1 MSKKKQSQNLRPFS
15 WLQNIHLS
23 PETKHSI
30 GVIFILLLSILMLLG
45 LFDMAGTVGIYLIKS
60 LKYLFGRGYFLFP
73 FLFFI
78 FGLLIIDAER
88 FGVKSNHYFGL
99 VLLLFSLSGL
109 LHVRQDF
116 TQMSV
121 AQLVN
126 ADGGGYVGWF
136 ISVFF
141 YKIMGFWATLVVLI
155 AIFLIGIF
163 LTFNT
168 SFQALLNK
176 IDSVLLWRERIS
188 SWWYH
193 LWHRDRYTP
202 ENLPEEIEEEEIE
215 KNNESENEPIEFS
228 SKGLEPAQGAQEEL
242 LPLVKKKIKIE
253 LPLQLLDPTRSKP
266 TSGDIQANKE
276 KIRKAL
282 QNFGIQVEMGEVS
295 VGPTVT
301 QYTLRPEDGVKLA
314 SITALHNDL
323 ALALAAHPIRIEA
336 PIPGQAL
343 VGIEV
348 PNQSIATVAQREII
362 GSKEF
367 ANRQSNLTIGLG
379 KDVAGKV
386 WTASLDK
393 MPHLLIA
400 GATGSGKSV
409 CINTLI
415 VSLLYQ
421 NNPDDLRF
429 ILVDP
434 KRVELAAYN
443 DLPYLYTPV
452 ITEVQKTINALKWA
466 VAEMDERYI
475 KLSGT
480 GHKNIAG
487 YNKDF
492 PNEKMP
498 YIVIIIDELADL
510 MSVAAQE
517 VEAAIIRLAQMAR
530 AIGIHLVL
538 ATQRP
543 SVNVITG
550 LIKANITTRIAFAV
564 ASQTDSRTILDCSG
578 AEKLLGKGDML
589 FVSAEVSKP
598 KRLQSGFVSD
608 EEIARIT
615 TFIKKQA
622 DAPVEYNENIVEK
635 KHGVSGGSHDFGGG
649 DDSMLDEAR
658 SLVIQ
663 SQKASASFFQRR
675 LRVGYSRAA
684 RLIDLL
690 EEEGVIGPGD
700 GAKPREVLITRDEY
714 ENSFSNE
721 SEQNVESAAK
731 DDSEEV

>member
-1 MSKKKQSQNLRPFS
+1 MAKKKQSPNFRPFS
-15 WLQNIHLS
+15 WLRGIYLS

-30 GVIFILLLSILMLLG
+30 GVIFILLLGALMLLG
-45 LFDMAGTVGIYLIKS
+45 LFDMAGVVGVYLVKG
-60 LKYLFGRGYFLFP
+60 LKYLFGRGYFIFP

-78 FGLLIIDAER
+78 IGLLSIDSER
-88 FGVKSNHYFGL
+88 FGIKKNHYFGL
-99 VLLLFSLSGL
+99 GLLLMSLLGL
-109 LHVRQDF
+109 LHLRQDY
-116 TQMSV
+116 TDMSLSRLINV
-121 AQLVN
+121 
-126 ADGGGYVGWF
+126 DGGGYIGWF
-136 ISVFF
+136 VSVFF
-141 YKIMGFWATLVVLI
+141 YKIMGFWATLTVLV
-155 AIFLIGIF
+155 AIFLAGIF
-163 LTFNT
+163 LAFNT
-168 SFQALLNK
+168 SFQSLLLK
-176 IDSVLLWRERIS
+176 IDNVVLWRQHLS

-193 LWHRDRYTP
+193 LWHRDSYSP
-202 ENLPEEIEEEEIE
+202 ESIEEEVVDEELPEDNKTGIE
-215 KNNESENEPIEFS
+215 NIEFS
-228 SKGLEPAQGAQEEL
+228 SKGLSASQGDQEEL
-242 LPLVKKKIKIE
+242 IKVAKQTIKIE
-253 LPLQLLDPTRSKP
+253 LPIQLLDPTRSKP

-282 QNFGIQVEMGEVS
+282 QNFGIEVEMGEVS

-301 QYTLRPEDGVKLA
+301 QYTLRPDVGVKLA

-323 ALALAAHPIRIEA
+323 ALALSAHPIRIEA
-336 PIPGQAL
+336 PIPGQPL

-348 PNQSIATVAQREII
+348 PNQSIATVSLREII
-362 GSKEF
+362 GAKEF
-367 ANRQSNLTIGLG
+367 ASRQSNLTIGLG

-386 WTASLDK
+386 WTANLDK

-452 ITEVQKTINALKWA
+452 ITDVKKTVNALKWA
-466 VAEMDERYI
+466 VGEMDERYI

-492 PNEKMP
+492 PQEKMP
-498 YIVIIIDELADL
+498 YIVIVIDELADL

-530 AIGIHLVL
+530 AVGIHLVL

-589 FVSAEVSKP
+589 FISSEVSKP

-608 EEIARIT
+608 EEIVRIT
-615 TFIKKQA
+615 DFIKKQA
-622 DAPVEYNENIVEK
+622 GKSVEYNEDITEK
-635 KHGVSGGSHDFGGG
+635 KHGSGDGNHEYSGG
-649 DDSMLDEAR
+649 DDDLLDEAR

-663 SQKASASFFQRR
+663 TQKASASYLQRR
-675 LRVGYSRAA
+675 LRVGYARAA
-684 RLIDLL
+684 RLLDLL
-690 EEEGVIGPGD
+690 EEEAVIGPGD
-700 GAKPREVLITRDEY
+700 GAKPREVLIARDDY
-714 ENSFSNE
+714 ENNFTD
-721 SEQNVESAAK
+721 QTD
-731 DDSEEV
+731 DDSRNI

>member
-1 MSKKKQSQNLRPFS
+1 MSL
-15 WLQNIHLS
+15 
-23 PETKHSI
+23 T
-30 GVIFILLLSILMLLG
+30 
-45 LFDMAGTVGIYLIKS
+45 
-60 LKYLFGRGYFLFP
+60 
-73 FLFFI
+73 
-78 FGLLIIDAER
+78 
-88 FGVKSNHYFGL
+88 
-99 VLLLFSLSGL
+99 
-109 LHVRQDF
+109 
-116 TQMSV
+116 
-121 AQLVN
+121 QLVN

-168 SFQALLNK
+168 SFQALLHK
-176 IDSVLLWRERIS
+176 IDSVLLWRERVS

-193 LWHRDRYTP
+193 LWHRDGYTP

-215 KNNESENEPIEFS
+215 KNHELENEQIEFS
-228 SKGLEPAQGAQEEL
+228 SKGLEPAQGEQEEL
-242 LPLVKKKIKIE
+242 LPLVKKKIKLE

-615 TFIKKQA
+615 AFIKKQA
-622 DAPVEYNENIVEK
+622 DTPVEYNENIVEK
-635 KHGVSGGSHDFGGG
+635 KHGTGSGSHDFGGG

-663 SQKASASFFQRR
+663 TQKASASYLQRR
-675 LRVGYSRAA
+675 LRVGYARAA
-684 RLIDLL
+684 RLLDLL
-690 EEEGVIGPGD
+690 EEEDVIGPGD

-721 SEQNVESAAK
+721 SEQNFEPNVK
-731 DDSEEV
+731 DDSEEEV